1 VNADAPLIG
10 AVVDGKYQVQSLL
23 GRGGMGAVYRAV
35 HTGTDRT
42 VALKVIAGSFAGDE
56 EYVERFRRE
65 ARACGRLR
73 HPGIVDVTDFGV
85 AGHGGRPLP
94 YLVMEFLD
102 GRTLADALREQPS
115 PPLPWVIEVL
125 EQVCSAVE
133 EAHRHGILHRDL
145 KPENVWLEPDR
156 RGGVFVKVLDFGL
169 AKLDS
174 GEQDAGAVAAVAA
187 PRAPV
192 AVADD
197 ISATFA
203 SGTIAPAL
211 SGAEGQTMA
220 GSSGSPTTTGI
231 AGTPAYMSPEQS
243 LGEPATARSDVYSIG
258 VIAYRMITGRLP
270 FEGSLDEVLTAK
282 RETEPAPLLSIR
294 PDVHADAA
302 NLVSLAMARDPARR
316 PASAGVFGNMLAAQ
330 LEPAGAFFTRAFV
343 LSVSRLSTF
352 LKVAALASAPL
363 LAVAVLGAAWQLA
376 ARAGGVPALSGRAA
390 LTFMGVVFVLGIA
403 TQILLGVLPLFVLHA
418 LHAPSRPIEVLNLVR
433 AYGPRMRFWLS
444 ALLPVLIGTVS
455 VLAMAG
461 VAILL
466 IRYFAPVLRTWPRP
480 LRLVPLLIG
489 VTLPFVLGYMALK
502 RKGLGVRE
510 LGLLGAVLLVED
522 VPFAAAVK
530 RSAELMVESGGLRNA
545 VQKWYN
551 GVVVMASLLVGIAMG
566 ASGAAGN
573 NTATFVLISPLLA
586 AALTLFLLVNGIV
599 AALIYV
605 SARRSKGES
614 LERIYSDLV
623 IGQASGPSGTQA
635 SKIEKRSHL

>member
-1 VNADAPLIG
+1 MMLRRGTRVSADAPLIG
-10 AVVDGKYQVQSLL
+10 AVVDGKYKIESLL

-42 VALKVIAGSFAGDE
+42 VALKVIAGSFAGDQ

-85 AGHGGRPLP
+85 ASHEGRPLP

-102 GRTLADALREQPS
+102 GRTLADALREQPT

-125 EQVCSAVE
+125 DQVCGAVE
-133 EAHRHGILHRDL
+133 EAHCHGILHRDL

-174 GEQDAGAVAAVAA
+174 GEEEARVVAALPA
-187 PRAPV
+187 PRALLP
-192 AVADD
+192 VADD

-203 SGTIAPAL
+203 SGTIAPTL
-211 SGAEGQTMA
+211 SGVEAQTMA
-220 GSSGSPTTTGI
+220 SVGGSPMTTGI

-243 LGEPATARSDVYSIG
+243 RGEPATARSDVYSIG
-258 VIAYRMITGRLP
+258 VIAYRMITGQLP

-282 RETEPAPLLSIR
+282 REQEPAPLRSIR

-302 NLVSLAMARDPARR
+302 NLVSLAMATDPARR

-330 LEPAGAFFTRAFV
+330 LEPAGAFFTRALV
-343 LSVSRLSTF
+343 LCVSKLFTF

-363 LAVAVLGAAWQLA
+363 LAVAVLGSAWQLVA
-376 ARAGGVPALSGRAA
+376 MTGGVTALSSRAA
-390 LTFMGVVFVLGIA
+390 LTFLSVLFVLSLV
-403 TQILLGVLPLFVLHA
+403 TQVMLGVLPLFVLHA
-418 LHAPSRPIEVLNLVR
+418 LHAPSRPIEVLTLVR

-444 ALLPVLIGTVS
+444 ALLPVVIVTVS

-461 VAILL
+461 VSILL

-489 VTLPFVLGYMALK
+489 VALPFVLGYKALQ
-502 RKGLGVRE
+502 RKGLGIRE
-510 LGLLGAVLLVED
+510 TGMLGAVLLVED
-522 VPFAAAVK
+522 LPFAAAVK
-530 RSAELMVESGGLRNA
+530 RSTELVMESGGLRSA

-551 GVVVMASLLVGIAMG
+551 VVVVTASLLIGVTMG
-566 ASGAAGN
+566 FSGAAGR
-573 NTATFVLISPLLA
+573 AAGTFVLISPLLA
-586 AALTLFLLVNGIV
+586 AALILFLLANGVV
-599 AALIYV
+599 ASLMYL

-623 IGQASGPSGTQA
+623 TTKGATS
-635 SKIEKRSHL
+635 